1 MYLFEMGRPT
11 EMCDERGGIQFAWR
25 AILEVDRYVL
35 CTRPRLLLVPSL
47 AAAAATYT
55 SDTEYVKMTHR
66 NVPAAAEEIQRA
78 GCWCWN
84 EGYGMAMSPV
94 LLLRW
99 DA

>member
-1 MYLFEMGRPT
+1 
-11 EMCDERGGIQFAWR
+11 MCDERGGIQFAWR

-35 CTRPRLLLVPSL
+35 CTRPRLLLDPSL
-47 AAAAATYT
+47 AAAATYT

-78 GCWCWN
+78 GWCWN
-84 EGYGMAMSPV
+84 EGYDMGMSPV
-94 LLLRW
+94 LLLGW